1 MIDPVTGMAVAS
13 LGANLIGGLVGRS
26 GARKQARAAEEAA
39 RLQYQAAQ
47 DAIGEN
53 RRQFD
58 ATKADFAP
66 YVGAGQRGLD
76 TYETELRGG
85 QYDPAQFGFQARTRN
100 YDLGADPVFGNVL
113 DQAMKRIQATQAAK
127 GSFGGG
133 GTQRA
138 LQREAVNFGQQFE
151 NQDYQRFQ
159 GEEATRY
166 GQATDAFNRDY
177 GAKQDRANRFQGL
190 GQMGMQAAGQMGQF
204 GANSA
209 NQIGNLGMSGAASL
223 GQGLAQ
229 GAGFRSAGDDQL
241 FNSIGSGVMDAGGLM
256 GYGRNAGPGGIMNQS
271 VMGRALAQPDNLLGQ
286 SGGQS
291 AWNRARGS
299 RF

>member
-223 GQGLAQ
+223 GQGLTQ

>member
-190 GQMGMQAAGQMGQF
+190 GQMGMNAAGQVGQF

-209 NQIGNLGMSGAASL
+209 NQIGQLGMSGAQSL
-223 GQGLAQ
+223 GQGLTQ

>member
-13 LGANLIGGLVGRS
+13 LGANIIGGLVGRS
-26 GARKQARAAEEAA
+26 GARKQARAAEEAGRLGAEAA
-39 RLQYQAAQ
+39 RYAADLQ
-47 DAIGEN
+47 DK
-53 RRQFD
+53 QFQQ
-58 ATKADFAP
+58 TKADFAP

-113 DQAMKRIQATQAAK
+113 DQAMKRIQASQAAK

-190 GQMGMQAAGQMGQF
+190 GQMGMNAAGQVGQF

-209 NQIGNLGMSGAASL
+209 NQIGQLGMSGASSL
-223 GQGLAQ
+223 GQGLTQ

-241 FNSIGSGVMDAGGLM
+241 FNSIGGGVQDAGGLM
-256 GYGRNAGPGGIMNQS
+256 GYGRNAGPGGIMNRS
-271 VMGRALAQPDNLLGQ
+271 VMGKALAQPTY
-286 SGGQS
+286 
-291 AWNRARGS
+291 